1 MVTIQHSAD
10 NIVENMRIF
19 RIFSTFQQNLR
30 SKRAWDRISN
40 DIWFYIFCCIKAG
53 LCVWTPAVHTAAY
66 LNQVTK
72 SFCVGSNLGLWSGL
86 NTFSHSP
93 QIQHVIQSSQLSHLT
108 RWTCS
113 ILEKGGWL
121 HPDFGFIMREQESR
135 NQTYDT
141 AGFNLIRWNQLSHS
155 NPTQCECPYM
165 QSIHY
170 LLENLWILTTEPS
183 ISCSYKWGVQES
195 NLWHFTWS
203 LLSPSMMKICESCQQ
218 SISCSYKW
226 RVQESNLWHLTWS
239 RLSTSVMSWRAV
251 HPLFIGV
258 NFKT

>member
-53 LCVWTPAVHTAAY
+53 LCVWTPAVHTAVY

-93 QIQHVIQSSQLSHLT
+93 RIQHVIQCSQLSHLT
-108 RWTCS
+108 MWTCS

-121 HPDFGFIMREQESR
+121 HPDFGFIRESRSPGIRPMTKDSIWSGEISCPILIPHSVSALICSIAVHTLFIGEFVNSANRASPAHISEESR

-141 AGFNLIRWNQLSHS
+141 WLDLVSAPVW
-155 NPTQCECPYM
+155 CPDVR
-165 QSIHY
+165 SIHY
-170 LLENLWILTTEPS
+170 LLEWTLKHKSVPALA
-183 ISCSYKWGVQES
+183 QFLFS
-195 NLWHFTWS
+195 NW
-203 LLSPSMMKICESCQQ
+203 
-218 SISCSYKW
+218 
-226 RVQESNLWHLTWS
+226 
-239 RLSTSVMSWRAV
+239 
-251 HPLFIGV
+251 
-258 NFKT
+258 